1 MKRLLTAVICMLSVH
16 LLHSQLLTWSPVF
29 PKENDNVTV
38 TVDATKGN
46 QGLSGFTGDVYVHIG
61 LITSA
66 SANTGD
72 WKHAPFTWGST
83 PSAGQATAT
92 GANKWTYTINNI
104 RSFFNVTNAGETI
117 KAVAI
122 LFRDAAGNKVQR
134 NAD

>member
-1 MKRLLTAVICMLSVH
+1 MKRLLNAVICMLSVH

-66 SANTGD
+66 S
-72 WKHAPFTWGST
+72 
-83 PSAGQATAT
+83 
-92 GANKWTYTINNI
+92 
-104 RSFFNVTNAGETI
+104 
-117 KAVAI
+117 
-122 LFRDAAGNKVQR
+122 
-134 NAD
+134 